1 MLTPMR
7 DSIDSSSRPISR
19 VQQTQVLQKPNAVDA
34 TNLIMS
40 PTSGSTTVYTSS
52 TNDENRS
59 VTPGNSDEPIYGLQ
73 TNPHH

>member
-7 DSIDSSSRPISR
+7 DSIDSSARPISR

-40 PTSGSTTVYTSS
+40 PATGSTTVYTSS

-59 VTPGNSDEPIYGLQ
+59 ITPGNLDETAYQ
-73 TNPHH
+73 HHHS